1 MTEDGLVARNP
12 CKHWMEIMP
21 IRPSRDV
28 PAQPTVWLTYWRVL
42 EMDRGTRHFIGRSV
56 EHNIA
61 RVSSPIFSFDL
72 VTRTGKTS
80 SGREYKLLGPPGLD
94 EVVVYVWE
102 HYIWRFAS
110 AKDVSEEYFLPAAPW
125 Q

>member
-1 MTEDGLVARNP
+1 ML
-12 CKHWMEIMP
+12 
-21 IRPSRDV
+21 IRPSRDIA
-28 PAQPTVWLTYWRVL
+28 AQPKVWLTSWRVF
-42 EMDRGTRHFIGRSV
+42 ETDRGTRHFIGHSA

-61 RVSSPIFSFDL
+61 RVSTPIASFDR
-72 VTRTGKTS
+72 VKRTGKTS

-94 EVVVYVWE
+94 EEAVYVWE

-110 AKDVSEEYFLPAAPW
+110 AKDVSDEYFLPAAPW